1 MAKMLTTCPSCRHSL
16 AITELTCPHCHITI
30 RGQFE
35 SHPSLELTEEQMAF
49 LKVFVVSRGNLKEI
63 ERILGISYPT
73 VRSKLDQLV
82 EVFQPDPEF
91 SMARERPADRR
102 SILEH
107 IQSGKLG
114 VAEGLK
120 LLQSGIVP
128 DDAGT
133 KDKL

>member
-82 EVFQPDPEF
+82 EVFQPDTEV
-91 SMARERPADRR
+91 SITKDRSADRR
-102 SILEH
+102 HILEQ

-120 LLQSGIVP
+120 LLQSGSMLNDVNV
-128 DDAGT
+128 
-133 KDKL
+133 KDTL